1 MLLYQFFKWCD
12 ATLISQII
20 RNSTYIFPV
29 VEVLH
34 LFGLT
39 LLLGTV
45 TVVDM
50 RILGV
55 GMRRQSISDLSS
67 ALTPWSVGAAL
78 LTIVT
83 GILLFLSEAM
93 KCYGNAAFPS
103 NVVPARRHHSVIS
116 SPSANHPPSSRM
128 SLRHDEGHCRS
139 IHGSLVW
146 RRPIAGRAIAFVRSL
161 DPGNQ

>member
-1 MLLYQFFKWCD
+1 MSLLQLFKWFD
-12 ATLISQII
+12 ATPISLII

-50 RILGV
+50 RILGF
-55 GMRRQSISDLSS
+55 GMRRQSVSDLAS
-67 ALTPWSVGAAL
+67 ALTPWSVGAAIV
-78 LTIVT
+78 TIVS

-93 KCYGNAAFPS
+93 KCYGNSAFPYKMWLLLGGIILYFLTQRRLTS
-103 NVVPARRHHSVIS
+103 PA
-116 SPSANHPPSSRM
+116 SRM
-128 SLRHDEGHCRS
+128 NPALLKVIAVLSLILWYG
-139 IHGSLVW
+139 VA
-146 RRPIAGRAIAFVRSL
+146 IAGRAIAFV
-161 DPGNQ
+161 

>member
-93 KCYGNAAFPS
+93 KCYGNAAFPYKMWFLLGGIILYFLTQRKITS
-103 NVVPARRHHSVIS
+103 
-116 SPSANHPPSSRM
+116 PSSRM
-128 SLRHDEGHCRS
+128 SLGMMRVIAVLSMVLWYG
-139 IHGSLVW
+139 VA
-146 RRPIAGRAIAFVRSL
+146 IAGRAIAFV
-161 DPGNQ
+161 

>member
-1 MLLYQFFKWCD
+1 MSLLQLFKWFD
-12 ATLISQII
+12 ATPISLII

-29 VEVLH
+29 VEVFH

-55 GMRRQSISDLSS
+55 GMRRQSVADLAS
-67 ALTPWSVGAAL
+67 ALTPWSVGAAI
-78 LTIVT
+78 LTIVS

-93 KCYGNAAFPS
+93 KCYANAAFPYKMWLLLGGIILYFLTQRKLTS
-103 NVVPARRHHSVIS
+103 PASQVSPALLKVI
-116 SPSANHPPSSRM
+116 AVL
-128 SLRHDEGHCRS
+128 SLILWYG
-139 IHGSLVW
+139 VA
-146 RRPIAGRAIAFVRSL
+146 IAGRAIAFV
-161 DPGNQ
+161 

>member
-1 MLLYQFFKWCD
+1 MSFLPLFKWFD

-45 TVVDM
+45 TVVDL

-55 GMRRQSISDLSS
+55 GMRRQSVSELASQ
-67 ALTPWSVGAAL
+67 LTPWSVGAAI
-78 LTIVT
+78 LTIIS

-93 KCYGNAAFPS
+93 KCYGNAAFPFK
-103 NVVPARRHHSVIS
+103 
-116 SPSANHPPSSRM
+116 M
-128 SLRHDEGHCRS
+128 
-139 IHGSLVW
+139 
-146 RRPIAGRAIAFVRSL
+146 
-161 DPGNQ
+161 